1 MPKQE
6 DATTEKV
13 EEGRE
18 HDVSVHGPNDNDGDG
33 DVEVIDD
40 GMEEERNHRKAT
52 MISPSMAPPKS
63 AKAKTGPAKI
73 ATSMAPKTTIMAT
86 SKFDAAHLNI
96 VELGVRK
103 LGQLT
108 PAY

>member
-1 MPKQE
+1 MPKGE

-52 MISPSMAPPKS
+52 MISLYLHLPWHLPNQLKQRQG
-63 AKAKTGPAKI
+63 KRPAKI
-73 ATSMAPKTTIMAT
+73 VITMTPK
-86 SKFDAAHLNI
+86 DDYHGD
-96 VELGVRK
+96 VEI
-103 LGQLT
+103 
-108 PAY
+108 